1 MSTQKPHFL
10 PPLPFTCLR
19 GVRTSAPSSSLH
31 PQGPWPRSDLS
42 GLGAC
47 CSCGSQ
53 PYPKALPPWDGD
65 LEAPN
70 TCPGRTPHLCSLS
83 SYPHR
88 CPFHPQAA
96 TTVSGTG
103 AIHRALSIHNVLQVF

>member
-10 PPLPFTCLR
+10 PPLPFTCLS

-31 PQGPWPRSDLS
+31 PPGPWPRSDLS

-65 LEAPN
+65 LEAQ
-70 TCPGRTPHLCSLS
+70 TPALAGLPTSAHSPPTLTDA
-83 SYPHR
+83 
-88 CPFHPQAA
+88 PFILRQPRLF
-96 TTVSGTG
+96 
-103 AIHRALSIHNVLQVF
+103 RALRPFIGHFPYTMSCNP